1 MRVARLLVLAAVGVI
16 FYGGC
21 GGDDERKLV
30 ETADEG
36 PGDGD
41 NGDGDGD
48 GDEPD
53 ASEPYTND
61 DDASLP
67 PIEMTDAAGDAA
79 DAGPEYVAENC
90 GGVTCSGTK
99 KCVQDSKGAYC
110 DCDTGFVKLNMD
122 DGSWDCIL
130 DEQCV
135 FIRGLTHGCRH
146 NLGPDPVVATTFTV
160 EYCGGVPVPPEVV
173 GELGSA
179 FVLKEDN
186 SPIDLTESAAIAV
199 PTTADLVVTLALDV
213 SGSVLANE
221 QVLSPLISQLR
232 GFVSH
237 LARPAGEPPVTISVL
252 VFGRGVAEYVSPT
265 VNLQD
270 VDAALAA
277 IETDQSRVTDIVQ
290 TNGTALYDAVK
301 EGIDQTERLIE
312 LRHLISQG
320 GTLSSG
326 TLVVVTDGNNES
338 GAVTLNTGRI
348 NGSLVHV
355 VSVGINADIDDR
367 ELGKIGRDG
376 SFLAPDPEDW
386 QDIFDEIASRITNRL
401 QSVYRV
407 AYCSP
412 STEADHKLSV
422 MLANVPDSEGL
433 SCGFDAGNFIEQPPP
448 SADAGAAPPANV
460 FASCQQFI
468 TNMCDFVDPN
478 DGVRR
483 CDTSAMAC
491 GSECLP
497 GECCNGFGEC
507 VAPGPDLSCI
517 SEDQFCRPGN
527 NRCFDGSCVP
537 PTPVGESCEEVGC
550 EEGVGW
556 CAGERSNDAGE
567 TTRICLPITRDLGD
581 PCDVDAP
588 DPEHQCS
595 TLNCA
600 KDPAQNSDI
609 FYCRH
614 PAQVFDLCSGANA
627 EAVCETGTHCEGSGC
642 KVRIPDGEGPCKDHS
657 DCAMGWCDK
666 GASNRCG
673 FSTTCH
679 FAWSDKVAQ

>member
-48 GDEPD
+48 EPD
-53 ASEPYTND
+53 ASEPYTN

-67 PIEMTDAAGDAA
+67 PIEMTDAAGDAG

-110 DCDTGFVKLNMD
+110 DCDTGFVKLLKED
-122 DGSWDCIL
+122 SSWDCIL
-130 DEQCV
+130 DEACV
-135 FIRGLTHGCRH
+135 YVRGLMHGCRH

-173 GELGSA
+173 GDLSSA
-179 FVLKEDN
+179 FVLEEDN
-186 SPIDLTESAAIAV
+186 APIDLNESAATAV
-199 PTTADLVVTLALDV
+199 PATAELLVTLALDV

-221 QVLSPLISQLR
+221 QVLSPLIAQLR
-232 GFVSH
+232 RFVGQ
-237 LARPAGEPPVTISVL
+237 LARPVGEPPVTVTVF
-252 VFGRGVAEYVSPT
+252 VFGRSVEMYVAPT
-265 VNLQD
+265 ANLQD

-290 TNGTALYDAVK
+290 TNGTALYSAVDR
-301 EGIDQTERLIE
+301 GLSQTERLIR
-312 LRHLISQG
+312 LRNGNSQG
-320 GTLSSG
+320 GVLSSG

-338 GAVTLNTGRI
+338 GATTLDTGMI
-348 NGSLVHV
+348 AESPVHV

-367 ELGKIGRDG
+367 QLSAIGRDG
-376 SFLAPDPEDW
+376 SFLAPDQEDW
-386 QDIFDEIASRITNRL
+386 QDIFDEIASRIVGRL
-401 QSVYRV
+401 QSIYRV

-412 STEADHKLSV
+412 STQADHKLTIA
-422 MLANVPDSEGL
+422 LAKVPDSEGL
-433 SCGFDAGNFIEQPPP
+433 SCGFDASNFTEQPPP
-448 SADAGAAPPANV
+448 LPDSGAPPPNI

-468 TNMCDFVDPN
+468 TNTCNVIDPN

-497 GECCNGFGEC
+497 GECCNSWGEC
-507 VAPGPDLSCI
+507 VSPSSMPEGGGCNEQDEL
-517 SEDQFCRPGN
+517 CRPGTM
-527 NRCFDGSCVP
+527 RCSETEPDSWSCQP
-537 PTPVGESCEEVGC
+537 PSPVGGHCEIVGC
-550 EEGVGW
+550 KEGEGQCIEV
-556 CAGERSNDAGE
+556 RNDAGD
-567 TTRICLPITRDLGD
+567 PIDHCEAVTLGLGD
-581 PCDVDAP
+581 ACNPDA
-588 DPEHQCS
+588 DDAEHQCS
-595 TLNCA
+595 TLSCA
-600 KDPAQNSDI
+600 KDPSQNSDI
-609 FYCRH
+609 YYCRP
-614 PAQVFDLCSGANA
+614 PAEVGDLCGGANA
-627 EAVCETGTHCEGSGC
+627 AAVCETGSQC
-642 KVRIPDGEGPCKDHS
+642 KGNSCVARVVDGPCS
-657 DCAMGWCDK
+657 K
-666 GASNRCG
+666 GADCVSGYCNKDTKSCIG
-673 FSTTCH
+673 SSLCH
-679 FAWSDKVAQ
+679 FSWADKVAQ